1 MRQPPF
7 DAKLIALRHKKI
19 VGTNLKKNQG
29 RTTVVSPQNVAL
41 EPPLLGFF
49 PKTRHKKHN
58 EKLGK
63 VTDFGDP
70 NFNAERASLDKFAV
84 GWVGF

>member
-1 MRQPPF
+1 MAYPPQ
-7 DAKLIALRHKKI
+7 KK
-19 VGTNLKKNQG
+19 
-29 RTTVVSPQNVAL
+29 VSL
-41 EPPLLGFF
+41 EPPLLRFF
-49 PKTRHKKHN
+49 PKTQHAKHD
-58 EKLGK
+58 ERLGK